1 MKAIWQQNTP
11 YSQFLISVGVI
22 LLSAVLFT
30 VISMVAGTAIYGLRM
45 SEMEAILGQKD
56 SPQALSIFRLIQTL
70 SAIGTFVIPPFVI
83 AYLFSERPMEYLGL
97 TKRSK
102 ALTYVLI
109 FVCMITITPLI
120 NFLGE
125 VNSHMHLPGFLK
137 NVEDWMRAAEDQAG
151 KLTELFLKMD
161 TPSDLIIN
169 MFMIALIPAIGEELV
184 FRGVVQRIFTTWSKN
199 IHVGIWVAAFLFSA
213 MHMQFYGFIPRFLL
227 GAILGYLFAWSGNL
241 WLPITAHF
249 VNNAGAVIFTYLYQH
264 GKTTIDPDAIGAQS
278 DFGSVA
284 MSLALGAA
292 LLYVIWKRECNV
304 SSKQNYSV
312 EETFK

>member
-1 MKAIWQQNTP
+1 MKAIWQKNTP

-30 VISMVAGTAIYGLRM
+30 VISMVVGTAVYGLRM
-45 SEMEAILGQKD
+45 SELEGILGNMND
-56 SPQALSIFRLIQTL
+56 PDALPIFKMIQTL

-83 AYLFSERPMEYLGL
+83 AYLFSMRPMEYLSL
-97 TKRSK
+97 DKSSK
-102 ALTYVLI
+102 APTYVLI
-109 FVCMITITPLI
+109 VAAVLVITPLI

-137 NVEDWMRAAEDQAG
+137 SVEDWMKASEEKMAL
-151 KLTELFLKMD
+151 LTEMFLKMD
-161 TPSDLIIN
+161 NTTDLIIN
-169 MFMIALIPAIGEELV
+169 LFMIALIPAIGEELL
-184 FRGVVQRIFTTWSKN
+184 FRGVVQRIFGTWSKN
-199 IHVGIWVAAFLFSA
+199 VHIGVWTAAFLFSA

-227 GAILGYLFAWSGNL
+227 GGLLGYLLVWSGNL

-249 VNNAGAVIFTYLYQH
+249 VNNAGAVIFAYLFQH
-264 GKTTIDPDAIGAQS
+264 GHIAMDPDKIGVES

-284 MSLALGAA
+284 ISLALGVI
-292 LLYVIWKRECNV
+292 LFWLIWKRESTN
-304 SSKQNYSV
+304 SPKENYSV